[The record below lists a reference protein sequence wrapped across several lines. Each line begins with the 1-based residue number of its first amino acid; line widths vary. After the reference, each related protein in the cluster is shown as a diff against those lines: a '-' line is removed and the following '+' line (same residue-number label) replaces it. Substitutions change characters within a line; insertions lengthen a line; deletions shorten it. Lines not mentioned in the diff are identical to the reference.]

1 MVQPSK
7 GSLDLSDKRQA
18 LLEALLR
25 EEGVAAS
32 KTERIPPRTGD
43 AEIPLSFAQQRLWF
57 LDKFAPGNTAYNI
70 HDALSISGPLNIE
83 ALKRSLNEIIRRH
96 EALRTNFSS
105 IEERPVQVISPSS
118 PLNLPIV
125 DLSGISKSERESR
138 IRSYCFDEAHRPFDL
153 EKDPLIRAALLHL
166 EDEDHVLLL
175 TMHHVVSDG
184 WSMSV
189 FFRELAALYEAY
201 SNDRQS
207 PLPELAIQYPDFAS
221 WQRGWLDGEV
231 LESQL
236 SYWRQR
242 LKDAPMVLQLP
253 TDKPRPAVQTFHGKR
268 ESFFLPQETE
278 KSLRS
283 FSQKEGATLFMT
295 LFAAFNTLLYR
306 YSGQEDILVG
316 SPIAN
321 RNRDEIE
328 GLIGFFVNTL
338 VLRTQMEG
346 DPSFRELV
354 GRVREMAL
362 EAYAHQDLPFE
373 KLVEDL
379 QPDRSPSYPP
389 IFQVLFVLQNA
400 SKEKVEI
407 PSLKVS
413 RIPVQSGTVQFDLVF
428 SVMET
433 AEGLKCSFDY
443 NSDLFESRTI
453 SQNINS
459 FKSLVK
465 AIIENPDQSIGKM
478 QILSDSEEQSLLQQS
493 NHVRT
498 EYKPDKCLHRL
509 FEERVVR
516 TPNAVALSF
525 EDKQLTYSD
534 LNARAN
540 QLAHFLRKQGVGTD
554 TLVGICME
562 RSLEMIVA
570 ILGVLKA
577 GGAYLPLD
585 LAYPNE
591 RIEFILEDAKTKVL
605 LTQKHLKE
613 ELPLEEKVIAL
624 DSEWDR
630 ISKESSE
637 NMPGSSP
644 EDLAYVIYT
653 SGSTGNPKGVMI
665 SHYNVVRLFQSTQ
678 DWYGFNENDVWT
690 MFHSYAFDFS
700 VWEIW
705 GALLYGGRLV
715 VIPYMVSRAPDQF
728 HKLLVKERVTVLNQT
743 PSAFRQLMQADESS
757 KDPEKLHLRLVIF
770 GGEALELQSLKPWYD
785 RHGDE
790 PSKLVNMYG
799 ITETTVHVSYRPLKE
814 ADVHSGT
821 GSVIGVPLPDLQLYV
836 LDKFMKLAPIGVCG
850 EIYVGGDGLA
860 RGYLKRPELTA
871 DRFLRNPF
879 SQDPKTRL
887 YKTGDLARRL
897 WSGDLEYLGRID
909 HQVKIRG
916 FRIELGE
923 IESVIIRF
931 KGIREVVV
939 ILREDNRQDKR
950 IVAYIVMDPEVD
962 APKPSDLRAFL
973 KQYLPEY
980 MLPSAFVTLDKIPL
994 TTNGKVD
1001 RVALPLPDQIAAE
1014 SEGGFL
1020 APRDPLELQLTK
1032 IWEKLLRVKRIGIRD
1047 NFFDLGGHSLL
1058 AVQLF
1063 TQIEKMTGKN
1073 LPLVTLFQAPTVEQ
1087 LATILRDEGW
1097 IAPWSSLVAIQP
1109 GGSRPPFYC
1118 VHGVGGNIVEY
1129 LHLARYLGEDQPF
1142 YGIQAQGLDGKRP
1155 RHNTAEEMA
1164 AHYIVEIRALQ
1175 PEGPYFLGGSSF
1187 GGSVAYE
1194 IARQLHAQGQKV
1206 GLLALF
1212 DTNGPGYGKL
1222 LPTTTYFKKRLYELK
1237 QRVEMHLSN
1246 LALLEPENRPEYV
1259 REKAGK
1265 VRKRI
1270 RIRFREFKRA
1280 VRKKMGMA
1288 PLPMAIKRVQESGNR
1303 AADIY
1308 VPQPYQGKVTLFR
1321 ATQQPKGIY
1330 PDPTLGWE
1338 KLALGGLEIHDVPG
1352 HHGAIVREPR
1362 VRLLAKK
1369 LNECL
1374 KKNQEDKKD

>member
-1 MVQPSK
+1 MSQPTK

-25 EEGVAAS
+25 EEGVAATQ
-32 KTERIPPRTGD
+32 TEKIQRRPDSI
-43 AEIPLSFAQQRLWF
+43 EIPLSFAQQRLWF

-70 HDALSISGPLNIE
+70 HQALAISGPLNIE
-83 ALKRSLNEIIRRH
+83 AFKKSLTEILVRH
-96 EALRTNFSS
+96 EALRTSFPSVK
-105 IEERPVQVISPSS
+105 ERPRQVISPDLTLQL
-118 PLNLPIV
+118 PVVNLSNIPV
-125 DLSGISKSERESR
+125 EERQS
-138 IRSYCFDEAHRPFDL
+138 IIGKYSFDEASRPFDL
-153 EKDPLIRAALLHL
+153 EKDRLLRTTL
-166 EDEDHVLLL
+166 LRMDDDEHVLLL
-175 TMHHVVSDG
+175 TMHHIVSDG
-184 WSMSV
+184 WSMDI
-189 FFRELAALYEAY
+189 FFKELGSLYEAY
-201 SNDRQS
+201 SNGRPS
-207 PLPELAIQYPDFAS
+207 SLPELAIQYPDFSS
-221 WQRGWLDGEV
+221 WQRGWLQGEV
-231 LESQL
+231 LQSQL
-236 SYWRQR
+236 SYWKEALRG
-242 LKDAPMVLQLP
+242 APMVLQLP
-253 TDKPRPAVQTFHGKR
+253 LDKPRPSVQTFHGKR
-268 ESFFLPQETE
+268 EAFFLSREME
-278 KSLRS
+278 RALKNLG
-283 FSQKEGATLFMT
+283 QKEGATLFMT
-295 LFAAFNTLLYR
+295 LLAAFNTLLFR
-306 YSGQEDILVG
+306 YSGQDDILVG

-321 RNRDEIE
+321 RNRSEIE

-338 VLRTQMEG
+338 VLRVQMAGE
-346 DPSFRELV
+346 PSFRELL

-373 KLVEDL
+373 KLVEEL

-389 IFQVLFVLQNA
+389 IFQVLFALQNA
-400 SKEKVEI
+400 TKEKVEI

-413 RIPVQSGTVQFDLVF
+413 RIPLESGTVQFDLILT
-428 SVMET
+428 VMET
-433 AEGLKCSFDY
+433 SEGLKGSFEY
-443 NSDLFESRTI
+443 NSDLFESETI
-453 SQNINS
+453 HQMASSFQN
-459 FKSLVK
+459 LLK
-465 AIIENPDQSIGKM
+465 AIIANPDQSIAKM
-478 QILSDSEEQSLLQQS
+478 QILSESEEQRLLEQS
-493 NHVRT
+493 NHVRK

-509 FEERVVR
+509 FEERVEL
-516 TPNAVALSF
+516 TPNAIALSF
-525 EDKQLTYSD
+525 EDKDLTYRD
-534 LNARAN
+534 LNTRAN
-540 QLAHFLRKQGVGTD
+540 QLAHFLRKQGVGANA
-554 TLVGICME
+554 LVGICME

-591 RIEFILEDAKTKVL
+591 RIEFILEDANTKIL

-613 ELPLEEKVIAL
+613 KLPPEEKVISL

-630 ISKESSE
+630 ISKESSD
-637 NMPGSSP
+637 NLSGSSP
-644 EDLAYVIYT
+644 EDLAYLIYT
-653 SGSTGNPKGVMI
+653 SGSTGHPKGVMI

-678 DWYGFNENDVWT
+678 DWYAFNENDVWT

-715 VIPYMVSRAPDQF
+715 VVPYMVSRAPDQF
-728 HKLLVKERVTVLNQT
+728 HKLLVKEQITVLNQT
-743 PSAFRQLMQADESS
+743 PSAFRQLIQADESS
-757 KDPEKLHLRLVIF
+757 RDSGKLSLRLVIF

-785 RHGDE
+785 RLGDKK
-790 PSKLVNMYG
+790 SKLVNMYG
-799 ITETTVHVSYRPLKE
+799 ITETTVHVSYRPLNE
-814 ADVHSGT
+814 ADVLSGA

-836 LDKFMKLAPIGVCG
+836 LDKHMKLAPVGVCG
-850 EIYVGGDGLA
+850 EMYVGGEGLA
-860 RGYLKRPELTA
+860 RGYLKRPELTT
-871 DRFLRNPF
+871 DRFLKNPY
-879 SQDPKTRL
+879 SQDPKARL

-897 WSGDLEYLGRID
+897 WNGDLEYLGRID
-909 HQVKIRG
+909 HQIKIRG

-923 IESVIIRF
+923 IESVLMRYP
-931 KGIREVVV
+931 GIREVVV
-939 ILREDNRQDKR
+939 LLREDNPQDKR
-950 IVAYIVMDPEVD
+950 LVAYLVIDAAVD
-962 APKPSDLRAFL
+962 ALKGSDLRSFL
-973 KQYLPEY
+973 KEYLPEY
-980 MLPSAFVTLDKIPL
+980 MVPVSFVTLDKIPL

-1001 RVALPLPDQIAAE
+1001 RNALPAPDQTAADE
-1014 SEGGFL
+1014 VAFL

-1032 IWEKLLRVKRIGIRD
+1032 IWENVLGVKRIGIRD

-1087 LATILRDEGW
+1087 LAVILRDEGW

-1118 VHGVGGNIVEY
+1118 IHGVGGNIVEY

-1142 YGIQAQGLDGKRP
+1142 YGVQAQGLDGKRP

-1237 QRVEMHLSN
+1237 QRAEMHFSN

-1280 VRKKMGMA
+1280 IRKKMGMA
-1288 PLPMAIKRVQESGNR
+1288 PLPMAIKKVQESGNR

-1374 KKNQEDKKD
+1374 KKNQ